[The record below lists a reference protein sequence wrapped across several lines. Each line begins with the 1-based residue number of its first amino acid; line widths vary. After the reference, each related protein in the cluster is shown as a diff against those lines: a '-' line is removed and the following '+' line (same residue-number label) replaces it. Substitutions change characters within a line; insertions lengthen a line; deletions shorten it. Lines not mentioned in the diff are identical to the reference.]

1 MDFDLLTAISIFI
14 FTFSNQFIVF
24 PAYAELENKSNERFS
39 NAYMVM
45 IMVYVITLY
54 CVGISSVL
62 MFGADLT
69 PNLLDNI
76 GSRSGGL
83 SLFVRTI
90 YCAILFFHLPLYF
103 FTIKEYSLVIYD
115 EYYNKSIS
123 NEFDRQVRELE

>member
-1 MDFDLLTAISIFI
+1 
-14 FTFSNQFIVF
+14 
-24 PAYAELENKSNERFS
+24 
-39 NAYMVM
+39 MVM

-123 NEFDRQVRELE
+123 NEFDRQVRESV

>member
-1 MDFDLLTAISIFI
+1 MLTAISIFI

-123 NEFDRQVRELE
+123 NEFDRQVRESV

>member
-39 NAYMVM
+39 KAYMVM

-123 NEFDRQVRELE
+123 NEFDRQVRESV

>member
-1 MDFDLLTAISIFI
+1 MLTAISIFI

-39 NAYMVM
+39 KAYMVM

-123 NEFDRQVRELE
+123 NEFDRQVRESV

>member
-39 NAYMVM
+39 KAYMVM

-62 MFGADLT
+62 MFGAELT

-123 NEFDRQVRELE
+123 NEFDRQVRESV